1 MGYYS
6 KKSHNKKQCY
16 NFYHDNFNFRKIQ
29 NISLTQQTDIT
40 NDIIEANSQTS
51 TYVDNSYPSND
62 MIATI
67 ILNTVPS
74 LTDNSIWIPE
84 TSDNV
89 VPGLGSILT
98 YIQNKYATLT
108 ALQNSNTNIHNIIN
122 NVISNVQAT
131 IKNIEITNPQKVS
144 KESHYHTSHT
154 DFMYQRN
161 NINNDSRRQFVIQS
175 HYFTY
180 QRKGNNELAIQ
191 ALKTRVADL
200 QTQVDNLSS
209 GGGSGS
215 GGGEIGVS

>member
-1 MGYYS
+1 
-6 KKSHNKKQCY
+6 
-16 NFYHDNFNFRKIQ
+16 
-29 NISLTQQTDIT
+29 
-40 NDIIEANSQTS
+40 
-51 TYVDNSYPSND
+51 

-154 DFMYQRN
+154 YFMYQRN